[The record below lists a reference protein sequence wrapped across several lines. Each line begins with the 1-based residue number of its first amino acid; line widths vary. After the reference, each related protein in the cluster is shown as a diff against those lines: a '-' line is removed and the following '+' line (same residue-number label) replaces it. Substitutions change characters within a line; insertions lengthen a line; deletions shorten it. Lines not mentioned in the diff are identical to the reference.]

1 MKAARNVDARMISVQ
16 MTTVIGSASN
26 SLHSR
31 SNGLFIQFYIFI
43 PNSQDFLFF
52 KALFNKILF
61 NLSDPTRS
69 NDG

>member
-16 MTTVIGSASN
+16 MTTEIGSASS

-31 SNGLFIQFYIFI
+31 LNGLFIQFYIFI

-52 KALFNKILF
+52 
-61 NLSDPTRS
+61 P
-69 NDG
+69 